1 LKQNILEKGAI
12 MQRDGE
18 TFAVKVHMPGG
29 YTDAQELRRIAD
41 TAKRHGVPQ
50 IKVTNAQ
57 RIRPASWAFRKRNW
71 TPSALTL
78 GTWMKVA

>member
-1 LKQNILEKGAI
+1 DYMLNEQLTCLTLFSQID
-12 MQRDGE
+12 Q
-18 TFAVKVHMPGG
+18 PGLAWR
-29 YTDAQELRRIAD
+29 T
-41 TAKRHGVPQ
+41 GVPQ

-78 GTWMKVA
+78 GTRMKVA

>member
-1 LKQNILEKGAI
+1 MKQNILEKGAI

-41 TAKRHGVPQ
+41 TAERQLSRKQ
-50 IKVTNAQ
+50 AT
-57 RIRPASWAFRKRNW
+57 AS
-71 TPSALTL
+71 L
-78 GTWMKVA
+78 GLAYLFPPLSYGGA